1 MNGRTAAILVVIL
14 VALIAAV
21 VLTSPKAGGTGVG
34 RVVPL
39 VDVPASQIGGVS
51 VTDAEGHTVTVSG
64 DPAWDGWM
72 VREEREGAEESVWPA
87 SETTRSAGVRVLGN
101 ATYSTAP
108 RQTLHAS
115 DRTEVT
121 IRSVE
126 GRRLVVFGYNQN
138 HALGGKVPAWV
149 IPQTDAQIERELANF
164 LSLESLLAWR
174 DSAVLPGLD
183 AGAVTISIDRE
194 GDLLSLRRVGSSWG
208 VELPVVEPADGTRVQ
223 EILDGLVAAR
233 SERFVE
239 DKPERE
245 IVTLMVEAGPSGD
258 RRRYTAVIDTSSL
271 VADVMLF
278 KTDGETTSQVAR
290 ASMRVPAEFVALL
303 DLDVT
308 DVVSRVSVSTPA
320 SEVAA
325 LTLGWSGRELAR
337 TSSGWATSED
347 ESAAESWL
355 DLLTK
360 RVADEV
366 ALSAGEAEEVGTIE
380 LAGFGDLV
388 MGSLRVGVGDGM
400 LWVARDRVWRG
411 YRAQDDDL
419 VRLGVR

>member
-14 VALIAAV
+14 GALVAAV
-21 VLTSPKAGGTGVG
+21 ILTTPRAGGPGVG
-34 RVVPL
+34 RVVRL
-39 VDVPASQIGGVS
+39 IGVPASQIGGLR
-51 VTDAEGHTVTVSG
+51 VTDAAG
-64 DPAWDGWM
+64 DVFVGQDPRWDGWF
-72 VREEREGAEESVWPA
+72 VETRDGDVAISSWPA
-87 SETTRSAGVRVLGN
+87 SGTTVSAGMRVLAN
-101 ATYSTAP
+101 ARFWHGQRHGLAE
-108 RQTLHAS
+108 RS
-115 DRTEVT
+115 DVLILDQKNEL
-121 IRSVE
+121 IQEFGMSSV
-126 GRRLVVFGYNQN
+126 
-138 HALGGKVPAWV
+138 ALGGRVPVMTSEGEWG
-149 IPQTDAQIERELANF
+149 TIERELANF
-164 LSLESLLAWR
+164 LSMESLLAWR

-208 VELPVVEPADGTRVQ
+208 VELPVVEPADGPRVQ

-245 IVTLMVEAGPSGD
+245 IVTLMVEAGPSGE

-278 KTDGETTSQVAR
+278 KTDGETTTQVAR
-290 ASMRVPAEFVALL
+290 ASIRVPAEFVALL

-325 LTLGWSGRELAR
+325 LTLGWSDRELAR

-380 LAGFGDLV
+380 LAGFGDLA

>member
-39 VDVPASQIGGVS
+39 IEVPASQIGEIGS
-51 VTDAEGHTVTVSG
+51 TDGTLVVRIVPRPDWG
-64 DPAWDGWM
+64 GW
-72 VREEREGAEESVWPA
+72 VLSQSFADDTNASAHSWPV
-87 SETTRSAGVRVLGN
+87 SETTRAAGVRVLAN
-101 ATYSTAP
+101 ATLRVERNDPAEHP
-108 RQTLHAS
+108 RG
-115 DRTEVT
+115 VT
-121 IRSVE
+121 ISSLNRDVLCALS
-126 GRRLVVFGYNQN
+126 FDDQ
-138 HALGGKVPAWV
+138 ALGGRVAASV
-149 IPQTDAQIERELANF
+149 LGGERGTIERELANF

-183 AGAVTISIDRE
+183 ASAVTISIDRE

-223 EILDGLVAAR
+223 VILDGLVAAR

-278 KTDGETTSQVAR
+278 KTDGETTTQVAR

-380 LAGFGDLV
+380 LAGFGDLA

>member
-1 MNGRTAAILVVIL
+1 M
-14 VALIAAV
+14 
-21 VLTSPKAGGTGVG
+21 
-34 RVVPL
+34 
-39 VDVPASQIGGVS
+39 VS
-51 VTDAEGHTVTVSG
+51 
-64 DPAWDGWM
+64 
-72 VREEREGAEESVWPA
+72 EEREGAEESVWPA
-87 SETTRSAGVRVLGN
+87 SETTRSAGVRVLAN
-101 ATYSTAP
+101 ATI
-108 RQTLHAS
+108 TL
-115 DRTEVT
+115 
-121 IRSVE
+121 
-126 GRRLVVFGYNQN
+126 GREHHFVGNDTVLVNDLEDNQLAELYVFKEQV
-138 HALGGKVPAWV
+138 LGGRVPAIL
-149 IPQTDAQIERELANF
+149 IPQNYGAVDRDLANF
-164 LSLESLLAWR
+164 LSPDSLLAWR

-183 AGAVTISIDRE
+183 ASAVTISIDRE

-223 EILDGLVAAR
+223 QILDGLVAAR

-278 KTDGETTSQVAR
+278 KTDGETTTQVAR

-380 LAGFGDLV
+380 LAGFGDLA

>member
-39 VDVPASQIGGVS
+39 VEVPASQIGGLRVA
-51 VTDAEGHTVTVSG
+51 DAAG
-64 DPAWDGWM
+64 DAVIVMQDSRWDGWM
-72 VREEREGAEESVWPA
+72 VVTMDSDEVMNSWPA
-87 SETTRSAGVRVLGN
+87 SAATVSAGMRVLAN
-101 ATYSTAP
+101 ARLWHGQRHGLAERS
-108 RQTLHAS
+108 
-115 DRTEVT
+115 EVV
-121 IRSVE
+121 ILDQKNEVVREFGMSSV
-126 GRRLVVFGYNQN
+126 
-138 HALGGKVPAWV
+138 ALGGRVPVLTSDDEWG
-149 IPQTDAQIERELANF
+149 TIERELANF

-174 DSAVLPGLD
+174 ESAVLPGLD

-278 KTDGETTSQVAR
+278 KTDGETTTQVAR

-366 ALSAGEAEEVGTIE
+366 ALSAGDAEEVGTIE
-380 LAGFGDLV
+380 LAGFGDLA